1 MEAWS
6 SARLTSCWRDGWG
19 YHVGHP
25 NQEAKEDQSSQR
37 SRAPRRGWP
46 GQPIRRKDHLGSV
59 GLKFEFWVFT
69 VSGPVV

>member
-1 MEAWS
+1 M
-6 SARLTSCWRDGWG
+6 
-19 YHVGHP
+19 GHP